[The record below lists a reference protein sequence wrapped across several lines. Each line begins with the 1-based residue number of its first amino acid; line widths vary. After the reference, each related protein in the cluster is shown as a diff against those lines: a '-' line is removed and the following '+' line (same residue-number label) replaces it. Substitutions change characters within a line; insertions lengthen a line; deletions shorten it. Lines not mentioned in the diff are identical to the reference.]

1 MSISVWTLS
10 QRKWECLWI
19 MRIIRSLFIML
30 NPHNS
35 FIATLT
41 APSKRN
47 SALSSAPGLFMVAKT
62 PLRSSSVLSTA
73 TVRSDQSS
81 LQLRETRHRVVSFST
96 FIYLSPLSG
105 HLKTKGPD
113 DCDRLIT
120 PNPQPT
126 FEWFTVN
133 PMGVFRG

>member
-1 MSISVWTLS
+1 
-10 QRKWECLWI
+10 
-19 MRIIRSLFIML
+19 
-30 NPHNS
+30 
-35 FIATLT
+35 
-41 APSKRN
+41 
-47 SALSSAPGLFMVAKT
+47 MVAKT
-62 PLRSSSVLSTA
+62 PLRSSSVLSTT
-73 TVRSDQSS
+73 TVTSDQSS
-81 LQLRETRHRVVSFST
+81 LQLGETRHRVVSFST

-133 PMGVFRG
+133 LMGVFRG